1 MQCICDTREF
11 KIEEPTV
18 VTIGKFDGRHR
29 GHQKLLGN
37 MLQLR
42 EQYGYKTAVFS
53 FQTAPASCIQGIPAT
68 VITTNEER
76 RIQMEAAGIDY
87 LIEYPFSKE
96 VSQLSPEDFVKDILV
111 GQMNARA
118 IVVGTD
124 CGFGYQRAG
133 NAELL
138 EKLSGEL
145 GYQLV
150 VVEKKQD
157 HHRDISSTYVKEEL
171 DRGNMEKANELLG
184 EPYSIHGTV
193 VYGNQIGGTVLGFPT
208 ANLLLPKEKHLPP
221 FGVYVSLVTVDGMQ
235 YGGITNIGKKPTIE
249 GEFPVG
255 AETYLLDFAGDLYGK
270 QIEVQLLHF
279 QRPERKFGSL
289 EELRAQ
295 LCQDKEAALAYL
307 ENYYESR
314 HPKIHNIRNFRDL
327 GGYRNRYG
335 EYIRKDCIFRG
346 ASLDKVTEEEMV
358 CMEQQLGIRYILD
371 YRDEEEASLA
381 PDLPFPNAV
390 RERISALLVQDA
402 VKEGFDFGSMM
413 KGEMTLEKLN
423 FMVDYVRDGYRSM
436 PFDNPAYHRLFE
448 LLLRGDGHVYFH
460 CTAGKDRT
468 GVASFLIMM
477 ALGIR
482 EEDAMQDYLLSNQYL
497 RKFNESL
504 AKQLKIPEEIKKLAE
519 PLLYVQKENLMTSI
533 EAIKERYASYEAF
546 LEQEY
551 GLDEGKRKQ
560 LRVLYCE

>member
-1 MQCICDTREF
+1 MHCICNTREF

-29 GHQKLLGN
+29 GHQKLLGT

-42 EQYGYKTAVFS
+42 ETCGYKTAVFS
-53 FQTAPASCIQGIPAT
+53 FQTAPVTCIQGIPAT

-96 VSQLSPEDFVKDILV
+96 ISQLSPENFVKDILI

-124 CGFGYQRAG
+124 CAFGYQRAG
-133 NAELL
+133 NVELL
-138 EKLSGEL
+138 EKLSEEF

-157 HHRDISSTYVKEEL
+157 HQRDISSTYIKEEL
-171 DRGNMEKANELLG
+171 DQGNMEKANELLG
-184 EPYSIHGTV
+184 EPYSIHGVV
-193 VYGNQIGGTVLGFPT
+193 VYGNQIGGKMLGFPT
-208 ANLLLPKEKHLPP
+208 ANLLLAPEKHLPP
-221 FGVYVSLVTVDGMQ
+221 FGVYISLVTVEGIR

-255 AETYLLDFAGDLYGK
+255 AETYLLDFDGNLYGK

-279 QRPERKFGSL
+279 ERPERKFDSL
-289 EELRAQ
+289 EELRKQ
-295 LCQDKEAALAYL
+295 LCRDKEAGLNYL
-307 ENYYESR
+307 NQYYESR
-314 HPKIHNIRNFRDL
+314 QPLIHNIRNFRDL

-335 EYIRKDCIFRG
+335 EYIRKNCMFRG
-346 ASLDKVTEEEMV
+346 ASLDEVTEEEMAA
-358 CMEQQLGIRYILD
+358 MEKQLGIRYILD
-371 YRDEEEASLA
+371 YRDEEESLLA
-381 PDLPFPNAV
+381 PDRKFPHAV
-390 RERISALLVQDA
+390 RERVSALQVQKA

-413 KGEMTLEKLN
+413 KSEMTLEKLE
-423 FMVDYVRDGYRSM
+423 FMVDYVKEGYRSM

-468 GVASFLIMM
+468 GVAAFLIMM

-482 EEDAMQDYLLSNQYL
+482 EEDAMQEYLLSNQYL
-497 RKFNESL
+497 RHFNDILSD
-504 AKQLKIPEEIKKLAE
+504 QLNIPETIRKMAE
-519 PLLYVQKENLMTSI
+519 PLLYVQKESLMASI
-533 EAIKERYASYEAF
+533 QAIKERYASYEEF

-551 GLDEGKRKQ
+551 GLDEEKRKQ
-560 LRVLYCE
+560 LRLMYCE